1 MRFRPLIVL
10 ALASATLAA
19 SGAAALQGT
28 THAFGVPTAALT
40 HQVTLTKQPL
50 GHKGDRDVLS
60 QPTPTAV
67 PIPTATPAPTAT
79 PVPTPKPTP
88 TPTPAPTPA
97 PTPSPPST
105 SLPPPPGYSNL
116 IFDDQ
121 FTGTTLDSSKWNT
134 YIASK
139 ASNGYPWNSNGTGGS
154 GGVPNGNSAAYFEPS
169 QVSVNNAL
177 NLTAVRGSSQPGYA
191 WTSGV
196 LSTYGKFQ
204 FRGGY
209 IQVAAKMPSG
219 VGMWPGIW
227 MLPGAGCTC
236 TTDNAEIDNF
246 EGGFLDGS
254 LTPLD
259 VYAWHLHTGSWWGGQ
274 ANVGVDLSAAYH
286 VYGLKWVAGQSI
298 TWYLDGQQ
306 VGQITSAQATI
317 PDEPMELILSLYV
330 ATSLTSGWHTPYGP
344 STPSPSRMSV
354 ADVQVYQ

>member
-1 MRFRPLIVL
+1 MRFRPLAVL

-19 SGAAALQGT
+19 SGAAALHGT

-40 HQVTLTKQPL
+40 NHLTLTQQAR
-50 GHKGDRDVLS
+50 GHKGDGDVLS
-60 QPTPTAV
+60 QPIAVAV
-67 PIPTATPAPTAT
+67 PIPTATPL
-79 PVPTPKPTP
+79 PTP

-97 PTPSPPST
+97 PTPSPLPI
-105 SLPPPPGYSNL
+105 SLPPPPGYSNM

-121 FTGTTLDSSKWNT
+121 FIGTTLDSSKWNT

-154 GGVPNGNSAAYFEPS
+154 GGVPNGNNAAYFEPS
-169 QVSVNNAL
+169 QVSVNSGL
-177 NLTAVRGSSQPGYA
+177 NLTAVRGSSQPGDE

-219 VGMWPGIW
+219 VGMWPGLW
-227 MLPGAGCTC
+227 MLPGPGCTC
-236 TTDNAEIDNF
+236 KSDNFEIDQF
-246 EGGFLDGS
+246 EGGFLDGAVN
-254 LTPLD
+254 TLD
-259 VYAWHLHTGSWWGGQ
+259 VFAWNLHQGAPDHGGNTHTGF
-274 ANVGVDLSAAYH
+274 DLSAAYH

-306 VGQITSAQATI
+306 VGQITSGQATI

-330 ATSLTSGWHTPYGP
+330 GSSLTSRWHQAYGP
-344 STPSPSRMSV
+344 STPSRSRMSV
-354 ADVQVYQ
+354 AEVQVYQ